1 MKILILLSTLFCFT
15 ATADVY
21 ELRTYFPAEGK
32 LEALEARFRDHTVKL
47 FEKHGMKNV
56 GYWLSEKKE
65 GEVRTLIYIVAH
77 KDRAAAKASWS
88 AFGKDPDWKAARDA
102 TRARASATCGG
113 TSWFAVSSVVFL
125 LFLLFF
131 CSPPSVCAPPN
142 SATAPTSTASPRA
155 AAIK

>member
-1 MKILILLSTLFCFT
+1 MKILIPLSALFCFT
-15 ATADVY
+15 AAADVY

-65 GEVRTLIYIVAH
+65 GEMRTLIYIVAH

-102 TRARASATCGG
+102 SQVDGRLITKIERQYLT
-113 TSWFAVSSVVFL
+113 
-125 LFLLFF
+125 
-131 CSPPSVCAPPN
+131 
-142 SATAPTSTASPRA
+142 PTDFS
-155 AAIK
+155 KLK